1 MDIAELNYDP
11 NTEVETETD
20 LPDEAEEDNKENT

>member
-11 NTEVETETD
+11 NTEVTTETD
-20 LPDEAEEDNKENT
+20 LSDEAEEDNKENT

>member
-11 NTEVETETD
+11 NTEVTTETD
-20 LPDEAEEDNKENT
+20 LSDEAEEDKENT

>member
-11 NTEVETETD
+11 TVTTETD
-20 LPDEAEEDNKENT
+20 LPNEVEDNKENT